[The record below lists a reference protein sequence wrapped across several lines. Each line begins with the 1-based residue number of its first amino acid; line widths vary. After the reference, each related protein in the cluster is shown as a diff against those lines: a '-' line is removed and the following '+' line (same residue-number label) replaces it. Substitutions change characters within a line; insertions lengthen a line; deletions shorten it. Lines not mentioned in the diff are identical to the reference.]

1 VTDNTLIELIGFVII
16 LISAALVLG
25 LATLRRKSPPAFR
38 EIPAY
43 TRLRQAIG
51 RVVED
56 GTRLHV
62 SLGRGGLITPQ
73 SASAMAGLTLL
84 RRLAELTS
92 AGDQPPIVTSGDASL
107 AILSQDTLQTA
118 SQASAQGVYD
128 PSAGRLTGLT
138 PFSYAAGAIP
148 AIRDENIS
156 TNVLMGNFGVEAAL
170 LTDAAERANT
180 FTLAASDNLAAQ
192 AVLYASAQE
201 PLIGEELYA
210 AGAYMD
216 AGPVHTASLTVQD
229 ILRWLI
235 IAAILLGAL
244 FQLVQLLLSAGIQ

>member
-1 VTDNTLIELIGFVII
+1 VNDLLLGLIGFGII
-16 LISAALVLG
+16 FLSAVLMGALV
-25 LATLRRKSPPAFR
+25 ALRRKSPPAFR
-38 EIPAY
+38 EIPAF
-43 TRLRQAIG
+43 TRLRRAIG

-62 SLGRGGLITPQ
+62 SLGRGALITPQ

-92 AGDQPPIVTSGDASL
+92 AGDQPPIATSGDATL
-107 AILSQDTLQTA
+107 AILSQDTLRTA
-118 SQASAQGVYD
+118 SQASGQGVYD
-128 PSAGRLTGLT
+128 PAAGRLTGLT
-138 PFSYAAGAIP
+138 PFSYAAGAVS

-156 TNVLMGNFGVEAAL
+156 TNVLLGNFGVEAAL
-170 LTDAAERANT
+170 LAEAAERANT

-216 AGPVHTASLTVQD
+216 AGPVHAASLTVQD
-229 ILRWLI
+229 ILRWMI
-235 IAAILLGAL
+235 IVVILVGAL
-244 FQLVQLLLSAGIQ
+244 IQLLRAVGIL

>member
-1 VTDNTLIELIGFVII
+1 VTDILLGLIGFGII
-16 LISAALVLG
+16 FLSAALMVG

-38 EIPAY
+38 EIPAF
-43 TRLRQAIG
+43 TRLRQAVG

-62 SLGRGGLITPQ
+62 SLGRGGLVTPQ

-84 RRLAELTS
+84 RRLAELTL
-92 AGDQPPIVTSGDASL
+92 AGDQPPIATSGDAAL
-107 AILSQDTLQTA
+107 AILSQDTLKTA
-118 SQASAQGVYD
+118 SQASAQGAYD
-128 PSAGRLTGLT
+128 PTAGRLTGLT
-138 PFSYAAGAIP
+138 PFSYVAGAIP

-156 TNVLMGNFGVEAAL
+156 ANVLMGNFGVEAAL
-170 LTDAAERANT
+170 LAEASERTNA
-180 FTLAASDNLAAQ
+180 FTLAASDNLAGQ
-192 AVLYASAQE
+192 AVLYATAEE

-216 AGPVHTASLTVQD
+216 AGPLHTASLRVQD

-235 IAAILLGAL
+235 IAVILVGA
-244 FQLVQLLLSAGIQ
+244 LVQLLRAVGIL

>member
-1 VTDNTLIELIGFVII
+1 VTDI
-16 LISAALVLG
+16 LLG
-25 LATLRRKSPPAFR
+25 LVGFAIIFLSAVLMWGLAVLRRKSSPAFR
-38 EIPAY
+38 EIHAF
-43 TRLRQAIG
+43 TRLRHAIG

-62 SLGRGGLITPQ
+62 SLGRDVLTTPQ
-73 SASAMAGLTLL
+73 SAAALAGLTLL

-92 AGDQPPIVTSGDASL
+92 SGDKPPIATSGDAAL
-107 AILSQDTLQTA
+107 AILSQDTLQTG
-118 SQASAQGVYD
+118 SLASAQGAYD
-128 PSAGRLTGLT
+128 PTAGRLTGLT

-148 AIRDENIS
+148 VIHDENIS
-156 TNVLMGNFGVEAAL
+156 TNVLIGNFGIEAAL
-170 LTDAAERANT
+170 LADAAERSNS
-180 FTLAASDNLAAQ
+180 FTLAASDNLTAQ

-216 AGPVHTASLTVQD
+216 AGPLHKASLTVQD

-235 IAAILLGAL
+235 ILAILIGAFL
-244 FQLVQLLLSAGIQ
+244 RLAGIL